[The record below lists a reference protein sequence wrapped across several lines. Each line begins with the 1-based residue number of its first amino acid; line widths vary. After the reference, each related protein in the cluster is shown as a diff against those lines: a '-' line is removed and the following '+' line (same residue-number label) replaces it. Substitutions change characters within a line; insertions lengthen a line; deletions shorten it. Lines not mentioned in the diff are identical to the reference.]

1 MSSEGAEFR
10 LPLEFPPAEY
20 EEQYMQRFINQLRLI
35 FELIPSPS
43 EVEDDAASNAW
54 FMS

>member
-10 LPLEFPPAEY
+10 LPLEFPTAEY
-20 EEQYMQRFINQLRLI
+20 DEQYMQRLINQLRLI
-35 FELIPSPS
+35 FELIPSPT
-43 EVEDDAASNAW
+43 ELEDHASANAW

>member
-10 LPLEFPPAEY
+10 LPLEFPTAEY
-20 EEQYMQRFINQLRLI
+20 DEQYMQRLINQLRLI
-35 FELIPSPS
+35 FELIPSLT
-43 EVEDDAASNAW
+43 ELEDDASANAW

>member
-10 LPLEFPPAEY
+10 LPLEFPTAEY
-20 EEQYMQRFINQLRLI
+20 DEQYMQRLINQLRLI
-35 FELIPSPS
+35 FELIPSS
-43 EVEDDAASNAW
+43 TEVEDDASANAW

>member
-20 EEQYMQRFINQLRLI
+20 EAQYMQRLINQLRLI

>member
-10 LPLEFPPAEY
+10 LPLEFPTAEY
-20 EEQYMQRFINQLRLI
+20 DEQYMQRLIN
-35 FELIPSPS
+35 PT
-43 EVEDDAASNAW
+43 EVEDDLSANAW

>member
-10 LPLEFPPAEY
+10 LPLEFPTAEY
-20 EEQYMQRFINQLRLI
+20 DEQYMQRLINQLRLI
-35 FELIPSPS
+35 FELIPSQA
-43 EVEDDAASNAW
+43 ETEDDSSTTTW